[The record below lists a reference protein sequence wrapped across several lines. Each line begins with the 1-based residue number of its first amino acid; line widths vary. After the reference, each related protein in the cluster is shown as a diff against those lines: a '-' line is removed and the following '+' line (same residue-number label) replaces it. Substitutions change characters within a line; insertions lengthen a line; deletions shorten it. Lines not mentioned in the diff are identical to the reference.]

1 MTVAYYY
8 DHMTKPKQ
16 AAYRS
21 MLAGLT
27 ELTDSIQLPLLDAKE
42 LSEVFLLLRLDHPE
56 LFWASGFHFLHYQ
69 DSPNLIMKP
78 EYLFDKSKVREHQKA
93 MASRV
98 AKNWHGLPKRFP
110 SGRKKNTFM
119 ILSVRMSAMIN

>member
-1 MTVAYYY
+1 MAVAYYY

-42 LSEVFLLLRLDHPE
+42 LSEVFLLLRLD
-56 LFWASGFHFLHYQ
+56 ASEAVLGIGISISSDYQ

-93 MASRV
+93 MAYPGGKTGTACQNAFRV
-98 AKNWHGLPKRFP
+98 GE
-110 SGRKKNTFM
+110 RK
-119 ILSVRMSAMIN
+119 IHS

>member
-1 MTVAYYY
+1 MAVAYYY

-27 ELTDSIQLPLLDAKE
+27 ELSDSFQLPLLDARE
-42 LSEVFLLLRLDHPE
+42 LSEVFLQLRLDHPE

-69 DSPNLIMKP
+69 DSPNLLYNSLSQSASIF
-78 EYLFDKSKVREHQKA
+78 LFFLQNKSTIFH
-93 MASRV
+93 
-98 AKNWHGLPKRFP
+98 
-110 SGRKKNTFM
+110 KNTT
-119 ILSVRMSAMIN
+119 

>member
-1 MTVAYYY
+1 MAVAYYY

-27 ELTDSIQLPLLDAKE
+27 ELSDSFQLPLLDARE
-42 LSEVFLLLRLDHPE
+42 LSEVFLQLRLDHPE

-78 EYLFDKSKVREHQKA
+78 EYLFDKGKVRHPGWRSWRDRPEHF
-93 MASRV
+93 
-98 AKNWHGLPKRFP
+98 L
-110 SGRKKNTFM
+110 SGKKKNTFM
-119 ILSVRMSAMIN
+119 ILSVRMFATIN

>member
-1 MTVAYYY
+1 MAVAYYY

-56 LFWASGFHFLHYQ
+56 LF
-69 DSPNLIMKP
+69 
-78 EYLFDKSKVREHQKA
+78 
-93 MASRV
+93 
-98 AKNWHGLPKRFP
+98 
-110 SGRKKNTFM
+110 
-119 ILSVRMSAMIN
+119 

>member
-1 MTVAYYY
+1 MAVAYYY

-27 ELTDSIQLPLLDAKE
+27 ELSDSFQLPLLDARE
-42 LSEVFLLLRLDHPE
+42 LSEVFLQLRLDHPE

-78 EYLFDKSKVREHQKA
+78 EYLFDKGKA
-93 MASRV
+93 PGAPEG
-98 AKNWHGLPKRFP
+98 HGIP
-110 SGRKKNTFM
+110 GGEAGATGQNTF
-119 ILSVRMSAMIN
+119 

>member
-1 MTVAYYY
+1 MAVAYYY

-16 AAYRS
+16 AAYCS

-27 ELTDSIQLPLLDAKE
+27 ELTDSIQLTLLDAKE

-69 DSPNLIMKP
+69 DSPNFIMKP

-98 AKNWHGLPKRFP
+98 EKLARPAK
-110 SGRKKNTFM
+110 T
-119 ILSVRMSAMIN
+119 LSEWEKEKYIHDFIC